1 MRSDSFLE
9 LLGEVRE
16 DFVLEAM
23 DRSRRRLPVGKLLLA
38 AALLA
43 LAVGGAVAA
52 RQSRLL
58 DHIFRNAEQPPTP
71 AVEAHLV
78 QLDGEAEAAEDI
90 SFRVD
95 EYLLDDDTLYLSW
108 TAENRTG
115 EPLIFFGP
123 FIEGPGEYEFF
134 AGMLRTALGGE
145 VLGQALPE
153 AYGETSQFHVTG
165 AGGGPV
171 KVTMLAQAP
180 VAPFV
185 DVATSSPT
193 GTPVIAWNT
202 RDRQVESYCYGFTI
216 GKAKTKIA
224 WSDGQVV
231 EDVDDSQAWTSTH
244 FYYDDRDALPAGD
257 VESMYDIMLRDAEA
271 DEQLGYARL
280 AKRWDVDLTLEKG
293 AKRRQLAG
301 ELPRFE
307 LEDRTVV
314 ITELTQT
321 DVMNRLR
328 FQVVPKGENGIEYGD
343 YGLYVNGATEEPEGI
358 GGWSYRL
365 DGGWQIDGLTPV
377 EDAQG
382 IVASEYEWLNDGEA
396 IREIRLAPRGDGGGE
411 VVWKLP

>member
-43 LAVGGAVAA
+43 LAVGGALAV

-123 FIEGPGEYEFF
+123 FIEGPGEFEIR
-134 AGMLRTALGGE
+134 AGRIRTAVGGE
-145 VLGQALPE
+145 VLGAALPE
-153 AYGETSQFHVTG
+153 AYSETTEFRMNGGGE
-165 AGGGPV
+165 GPV
-171 KVTMLAQAP
+171 KVTMLAQEP
-180 VAPFV
+180 IAPFV
-185 DVATSSPT
+185 DDSVSSPV
-193 GTPVIAWNT
+193 GTPVIAW
-202 RDRQVESYCYGFTI
+202 DVAQQQVESFCYGI
-216 GKAKTKIA
+216 
-224 WSDGQVV
+224 SVGQASKNRVKGAPEEPS
-231 EDVDDSQAWTSTH
+231 EDEEDLFAGPWISRHYS
-244 FYYDDRDALPAGD
+244 YDDREALQGDGDGDAPLYD
-257 VESMYDIMLRDAEA
+257 VMMRDAEA

-280 AKRWDVDLTLEKG
+280 AKRWDVDLMLEKG

-307 LEDRTVV
+307 LKDRTVV

-321 DVMNRLR
+321 DVMNRLC
-328 FQVVPKGENGIEYGD
+328 FQVVPKGENGIEYG
-343 YGLYVNGATEEPEGI
+343 TFCC
-358 GGWSYRL
+358 
-365 DGGWQIDGLTPV
+365 
-377 EDAQG
+377 
-382 IVASEYEWLNDGEA
+382 
-396 IREIRLAPRGDGGGE
+396 
-411 VVWKLP
+411 